1 MPSKK
6 LIRVDEKLPLDLTA
20 DERAIVLGELICLD
34 QEVEDV
40 VSNTPAGQPVMLTL
54 DDLDDLIG
62 HVAAEANH
70 CGNKR
75 KVKKLD
81 GIAEKIQELLDTFT
95 DEEPPKTVNI
105 EEARRAKAIS
115 EQSLQ
120 IAEFASKALVAAGE
134 LGIRTKLLE
143 HFILPA
149 AERGVLLLVPGV
161 ARAIKKK
168 LAKDGAT
175 FSIAEVA
182 SMTMALAEDLLD
194 GDARKQVAD
203 LLIAKHMMDCLH
215 EGIAAMAKP
224 PARKKSTPT
233 RKVAGD
239 TVFQFKV
246 TLLGSKP
253 AIWRRLQ
260 IKDCTLNKLHEH
272 VQTAMGWTNSHLHQF
287 EIKGRRYGD
296 PELLDDVYD
305 EIECVDSTTTMVSD
319 ILPQTGKRFAFK
331 YEYDFG
337 DGWEHEILFEGS
349 PPVDKGKKYP
359 LCLEGERA
367 CPPEDVGGVWG
378 YEEFLAALADPKH
391 EEHTHFMEWCGGA
404 FSPDEFNASKAT
416 KEMHKGLPDWRRA

>member
-1 MPSKK
+1 MPPKK

-20 DERAIVLGELICLD
+20 DERALVLGELTCLD

-40 VSNTPAGQPVMLTL
+40 VSNTPAGQQVMLTL

-70 CGNKR
+70 CDNKR

-105 EEARRAKAIS
+105 EDVRREKVIA
-115 EQSLQ
+115 EQSVQ

-143 HFILPA
+143 NVTLPA
-149 AERGVLLLVPGV
+149 AEREVLLLVPGV
-161 ARAIKKK
+161 AKATKKK

-175 FSIAEVA
+175 YSIAEVA

-194 GDARKQVAD
+194 GDARKQVA
-203 LLIAKHMMDCLH
+203 LLLVAKNLMGCLR
-215 EGIAAMAKP
+215 EGISAMATP
-224 PARKKSTPT
+224 PARKRSTPT

-246 TLLGSKP
+246 TLAGTKP

-260 IKDCTLNKLHEH
+260 IQDCTLDKLHEH

-305 EIECVDSTTTMVSD
+305 EIECVDSTTTMISD
-319 ILPQTGKRFAFK
+319 ILPRTGKRFAFK

-349 PPVDKGKKYP
+349 PPIDKGKTFP

-378 YEEFLAALADPKH
+378 YEEFLAAIADPKH
-391 EEHTHFMEWCGGA
+391 EEHAHFMEWCGGT
-404 FSPDEFNASKAT
+404 FSPDEFNAAKAT
-416 KEMHKGLPDWRRA
+416 KDMKKGLPDWRRV